1 MSEWLKASVSDFLC
15 HTWETNFKTNG
26 FGRSFSLSHLMS
38 SSQSTYLQE
47 FLWSTLGWLPTS
59 LRVKVLIVDPR
70 TVLVCP
76 CISVSRWHVASHPA
90 LAALRPLW
98 RLTCQ
103 AGSASEPLRKL
114 LSSSRE
120 LFPDVL
126 MARSSSVCSTVA
138 LSVKPSLTMTP
149 LARTSSFLSFASII
163 VTIVSYNCSQK
174 LSPYTGR
181 YFFNNSVFTV
191 TSLHMTTAVSPS
203 HDHHG
208 TSTQVHSTSSAAVIQ
223 MISQNQYRREGR

>member
-1 MSEWLKASVSDFLC
+1 MWICPQLINVLMLFRQNQRFVMSLTEWIQYSTCGLRITK
-15 HTWETNFKTNG
+15 H
-26 FGRSFSLSHLMS
+26 FSCYMLFVTFM
-38 SSQSTYLQE
+38 
-47 FLWSTLGWLPTS
+47 
-59 LRVKVLIVDPR
+59 IV
-70 TVLVCP
+70 
-76 CISVSRWHVASHPA
+76 
-90 LAALRPLW
+90 ALRPLW

-126 MARSSSVCSTVA
+126 MARSSSVRSTVA
-138 LSVKPSLTMTP
+138 LSVKPFLTMTP

-181 YFFNNSVFTV
+181 YFFNHSVFTV